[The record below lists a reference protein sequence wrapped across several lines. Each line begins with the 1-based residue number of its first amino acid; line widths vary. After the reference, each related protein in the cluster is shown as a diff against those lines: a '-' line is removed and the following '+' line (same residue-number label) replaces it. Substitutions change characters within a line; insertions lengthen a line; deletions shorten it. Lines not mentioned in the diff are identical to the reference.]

1 MIDYLVFFFV
11 GAIFGSFIYS
21 FINRQEYKSESKD
34 VSIIKPRSFCP
45 SCKKSLKPLMLIPI
59 FSYIFLKGKCQ
70 YCKSKIK
77 ASYLLY
83 EIFIGIFTVSFFI
96 SFEISWVSILR
107 YIICMLII
115 IQIILDY
122 RFLLLS
128 TNISIFIVILGLSLA
143 FLDNKISISDSFIGI
158 CLGYGSLWLI
168 NFLFKAVKSR
178 DGIGEGDFVFLAALC
193 SVLGYKLIGPIIFG
207 ASLISLLIYLTSYK
221 REQLLPFGT
230 GMGSSSLIL
239 IFFL

>member
-1 MIDYLVFFFV
+1 
-11 GAIFGSFIYS
+11 
-21 FINRQEYKSESKD
+21 
-34 VSIIKPRSFCP
+34 
-45 SCKKSLKPLMLIPI
+45 
-59 FSYIFLKGKCQ
+59 
-70 YCKSKIK
+70 
-77 ASYLLY
+77 
-83 EIFIGIFTVSFFI
+83 
-96 SFEISWVSILR
+96 
-107 YIICMLII
+107 MLII

-128 TNISIFIVILGLSLA
+128 TNIGIFIVILGLSLA

-168 NFLFKAVKSR
+168 NFLFKAFKSR